1 LEDFCGAEALILA
14 FWWEEL
20 SADLRREASIAFG
33 CLPVMSVLWEEE

>member
-1 LEDFCGAEALILA
+1 LRGGSPSVLA

-20 SADLRREASIAFG
+20 TADLRREASIAFG